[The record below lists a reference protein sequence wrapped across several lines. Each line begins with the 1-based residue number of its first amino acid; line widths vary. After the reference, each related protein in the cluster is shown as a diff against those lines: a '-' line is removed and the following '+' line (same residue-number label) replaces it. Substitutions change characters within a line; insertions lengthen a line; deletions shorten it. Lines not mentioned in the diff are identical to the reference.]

1 MATTQVFVPY
11 SPTGGRSPAIHRMS
25 DPKERFYRHFQTEIT
40 GMWCIFHAP
49 IELTFY
55 PADRDT
61 HPAIQDQIDD
71 LASLS
76 PVAGERRDCI
86 DHVLAGVSRLSNE
99 VADAKEYIPAYDQ
112 RAYGQAIK
120 ALTDNLNKATG
131 QSSATTTAKPRFQFK
146 KRTAP
151 AASATTTS
159 QDTTTTTTTP
169 SQPDLRHINHKLSLI
184 SSSRNDETA
193 NSNSAVASD
202 EERDTVSS
210 LPPHEEIA
218 AVMKDYN
225 KEMAQMSEGRPG
237 VRKPSFSSAHTI
249 ALYDHAGLHIILPS
263 SASRA
268 TASGALTNLE
278 ACVVDMTV
286 PTSSSTSGVPFAGLV
301 LKNIRGSLLV
311 CGTVAGP
318 VHITG
323 VKNSTV
329 VVAARQVRIH
339 ECENVDLY
347 LHCGSHP
354 IIEDCSG
361 MRFAPIP
368 ATYCVSS
375 SASLGH
381 PLPPF
386 ITLCPNRYASN
397 SKTIMPV
404 LIPGTDIT
412 KNRRA
417 TPKRSARRTNGT
429 AWTTS
434 SGSRPSRR
442 PIGGCCPKRRASP
455 TRYGR
460 RRCRAA

>member
-1 MATTQVFVPY
+1 MTTTQVFVPY
-11 SPTGGRSPAIHRMS
+11 SPTGGHSPTIHRMS

-40 GMWCIFHAP
+40 
-49 IELTFY
+49 
-55 PADRDT
+55 
-61 HPAIQDQIDD
+61 AIQDQIDD

-112 RAYGQAIK
+112 RAYGQALK

-131 QSSATTTAKPRFQFK
+131 QSSSTSTSTTTSAKPRFQFK

-151 AASATTTS
+151 AAAATTTS
-159 QDTTTTTTTP
+159 QDTPTP

-184 SSSRNDETA
+184 SDSRNDEA

-202 EERDTVSS
+202 EERDTVSN
-210 LPPHEEIA
+210 LPPHDELAA

-225 KEMAQMSEGRPG
+225 KEMAQGSEGNPG

-249 ALYDHAGLHIILPS
+249 AIYDHAGLHIILPS

-278 ACVVDMTV
+278 SCVVDMTV

-323 VKNSTV
+323 VRNSTV

-368 ATYCVSS
+368 ATYYTGKAEEVGAENQWDRVDDFKWLKAESS
-375 SASLGH
+375 
-381 PLPPF
+381 PNWRVLPEEE
-386 ITLCPNRYASN
+386 RVADDVWQ
-397 SKTIMPV
+397 KTV
-404 LIPGTDIT
+404 
-412 KNRRA
+412 
-417 TPKRSARRTNGT
+417 
-429 AWTTS
+429 
-434 SGSRPSRR
+434 SGSLTSRKEILR
-442 PIGGCCPKRRASP
+442 SVGVTS
-455 TRYGR
+455 
-460 RRCRAA
+460 

>member
-1 MATTQVFVPY
+1 MTTTQVFVPY
-11 SPTGGRSPAIHRMS
+11 SPTDRLPSPTINRMS

-40 GMWCIFHAP
+40 
-49 IELTFY
+49 
-55 PADRDT
+55 
-61 HPAIQDQIDD
+61 AIQDQIDD
-71 LASLS
+71 LATLS
-76 PVAGERRDCI
+76 PVAGERRDAI

-131 QSSATTTAKPRFQFK
+131 QSSSTITSTSTTTTAKPRFQFK
-146 KRTAP
+146 KRNVP
-151 AASATTTS
+151 AASSQETTT
-159 QDTTTTTTTP
+159 Q
-169 SQPDLRHINHKLSLI
+169 SQPDPRQINHKLSHI
-184 SSSRNDETA
+184 SSRDDEGG

-202 EERDTVSS
+202 EERDTISN
-210 LPPHEEIA
+210 LPPHEEITTTA
-218 AVMKDYN
+218 MKDYN
-225 KEMAQMSEGRPG
+225 KEIKEMAQGSDADPR
-237 VRKPSFSSAHTI
+237 VRKPSFSSARTISIFDHT
-249 ALYDHAGLHIILPS
+249 GLHIILPS

-278 ACVVDMTV
+278 SCVVDMTV
-286 PTSSSTSGVPFAGLV
+286 PTSSLTSGVPFAGLV

-368 ATYCVSS
+368 ATYYTGNAEAIGSENQWDRVDDFKWLKAESS
-375 SASLGH
+375 
-381 PLPPF
+381 PNWRVLPEEAR
-386 ITLCPNRYASN
+386 IADAVWQ
-397 SKTIMPV
+397 KTV
-404 LIPGTDIT
+404 
-412 KNRRA
+412 
-417 TPKRSARRTNGT
+417 
-429 AWTTS
+429 
-434 SGSRPSRR
+434 SGSLTSRKEILR
-442 PIGGCCPKRRASP
+442 SVGVID
-455 TRYGR
+455 
-460 RRCRAA
+460 